1 MMHEYFS
8 VAATVYHLGGIATE
22 TIVTKARSTRE
33 AEKNAR
39 WRLVN
44 KENPN
49 RKYKDGIL
57 HVNKVRIFDPCQH

>member
-1 MMHEYFS
+1 MMMYEYFQI
-8 VAATVYHLGGIATE
+8 AATVYHLGGIVTE

-44 KENPN
+44 KKNPN

-57 HVNKVRIFDPCQH
+57 HVNKVGIFDPY

>member
-1 MMHEYFS
+1 MIEYFQI
-8 VAATVYHLGGIATE
+8 AATIYHLGGITSE
-22 TIVTKARSTRE
+22 KLVTKAKSLKE

-57 HVNKVRIFDPCQH
+57 RINKIGIFDPCQH